1 MVDVS
6 AKKVTRRKSVAQC
19 DILMS
24 EEAFTLLK
32 EGEID
37 KGDALKIAEIAGMMA
52 AKKTSDLIPLCHP
65 IGLDYAKMKIEL
77 LN

>member
-6 AKKVTRRKSVAQC
+6 SKKVTQRKSVAQC

-32 EGEID
+32 EGGLD

-52 AKKTSDLIPLCHP
+52 SKKTSDLIPLCHP
-65 IGLDYAKMKIEL
+65 ISLDYAKMKI
-77 LN
+77 

>member
-6 AKKVTRRKSVAQC
+6 AKEVTRRKSVAQC
-19 DILMS
+19 EILMS

-32 EGEID
+32 EGGLE

-52 AKKTSDLIPLCHP
+52 SKKTSDLIPLCHP
-65 IGLDYAKMKIEL
+65 IGLDYAKMKI
-77 LN
+77 